1 MEFFHNKTSFPFMGT
16 RRRWYL
22 VSAVVIV
29 ASFVSLGVRGLN
41 FGIDF
46 TGGVVM
52 EFTFPQAANLEKV
65 RADLAGAGFGDAAVQ
80 SFGTSRDVLVRLLPR
95 EGGDVNAVGQSVLA
109 AIQAGEPGAEL
120 RRTELVGPQVGKEL
134 AEKGALAILFT
145 FLLILAYVAFRFQ
158 WKLGIGAIVAALHD
172 PIVILG
178 FFSMTGMVF
187 DLPALAAILAV
198 IGYSLNDT
206 VVVFDRLRERFIS
219 MRKGTSEEVI
229 DTAVNET
236 LSRTI
241 MTSSTTLLTVLALLF
256 FGGEVL
262 RGFSVALTI
271 GILVGTYSSIY
282 IASALALDLKLT
294 ARDLLPVQREKDA
307 VDDMP

>member
-1 MEFFHNKTSFPFMGT
+1 MEFFHNKTSYPFMGT

-29 ASFVSLGVRGLN
+29 ASLVSLGVRGLN

-65 RADLAGAGFGDAAVQ
+65 RADLANAGFGDAAVQ

-109 AIQAGEPGAEL
+109 AIEAGEPGVEL
-120 RRTELVGPQVGKEL
+120 RRTEVVGPQVGQEL

-145 FLLILAYVAFRFQ
+145 FLLILAYVAVRFQ
-158 WKLGIGAIVAALHD
+158 WKLGVGAIVAALHD

-178 FFSMTGMVF
+178 FFSVTGMVF

-219 MRKGTSEEVI
+219 MRKGTPEQVI

-241 MTSSTTLLTVLALLF
+241 MTSLTTLLTVLSLLF

-271 GILVGTYSSIY
+271 GIVVGTYSSIY
-282 IASALALDLKLT
+282 VASALALDLKLT
-294 ARDLLPVQREKDA
+294 ARDLLPVQRDKDA

>member
-1 MEFFHNKTSFPFMGT
+1 MEFFHKKTSYPFMGT

-22 VSAVVIV
+22 VSALVIV
-29 ASFVSLGVRGLN
+29 ASLVSLGVRGLN

-65 RADLAGAGFGDAAVQ
+65 RSDLSGAGFGDAAVQ

-120 RRTELVGPQVGKEL
+120 RRTEVVGPQVGKEL

-145 FLLILAYVAFRFQ
+145 FLLILGYVAIRFQ
-158 WKLGIGAIVAALHD
+158 WKLGLGAIVAALHD

-178 FFSMTGMVF
+178 IFSVTGMVF

-219 MRKGTSEEVI
+219 MRKGTSEQVI

-236 LSRTI
+236 LSRTV
-241 MTSSTTLLTVLALLF
+241 MTSLTTLLTVLSLLF

-271 GILVGTYSSIY
+271 GIVVGTYSSIY
-282 IASALALDLKLT
+282 VASALALDLKLT
-294 ARDLLPVQREKDA
+294 ARDLLPVQRDKDA